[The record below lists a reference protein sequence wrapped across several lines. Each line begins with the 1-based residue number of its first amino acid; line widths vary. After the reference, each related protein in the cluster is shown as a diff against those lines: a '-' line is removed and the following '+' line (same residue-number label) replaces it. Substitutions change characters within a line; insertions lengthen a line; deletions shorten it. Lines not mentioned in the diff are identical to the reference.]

1 MATVLLVCVVI
12 LVIAALVFGIVSL
25 LTGEDPG
32 LAPVE
37 PDGRA
42 LPLPNH
48 RSLTE
53 SDLKS
58 VRFDVTLRG
67 YRMAQVDRALR
78 RTAYDV
84 GYKDEMIAVLE
95 AEVAALREGR
105 VEDADLLRKAREAAA
120 SPEPTE
126 PTGMTA
132 ASSDADEADDSDEA
146 DEADEADGAESA
158 SEPSE
163 GSEASGASEA
173 SDASDAP
180 DASEEDEGQHAT
192 ATRVDGDAAVTAGGR
207 DDEAPVIGS
216 APTVGELPKVG
227 RSASTR
233 EPAADDAVDQAVSA
247 GQSGPVDE
255 AGSGD
260 DAEEADDGNAAERPA
275 TATAPAAR
283 SAPKKSTKRAA
294 RA

>member
-53 SDLKS
+53 SDLKA

-105 VEDADLLRKAREAAA
+105 VEDADMLRKAREAAA
-120 SPEPTE
+120 SPEPTGE
-126 PTGMTA
+126 TVEG
-132 ASSDADEADDSDEA
+132 
-146 DEADEADGAESA
+146 ADGAEVV
-158 SEPSE
+158 E
-163 GSEASGASEA
+163 
-173 SDASDAP
+173 AP
-180 DASEEDEGQHAT
+180 DAA
-192 ATRVDGDAAVTAGGR
+192 DAAVAAHTAHAADAAG
-207 DDEAPVIGS
+207 DDETS
-216 APTVGELPKVG
+216 APAEAAEAPEAV
-227 RSASTR
+227 
-233 EPAADDAVDQAVSA
+233 EPVRDAAPDPEDLA
-247 GQSGPVDE
+247 DE
-255 AGSGD
+255 I
-260 DAEEADDGNAAERPA
+260 AEAEADTEASAETEADLQGDETDTETETTTRTESGADPA
-275 TATAPAAR
+275 DTSALPAAR